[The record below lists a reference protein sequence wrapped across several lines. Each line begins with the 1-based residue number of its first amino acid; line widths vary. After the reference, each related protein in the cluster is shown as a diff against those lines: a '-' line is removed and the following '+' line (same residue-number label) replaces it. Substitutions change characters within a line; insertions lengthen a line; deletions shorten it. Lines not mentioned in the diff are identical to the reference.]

1 MADNVI
7 EHDDDLLDNDILDLE
22 AFNQLLSMDDEGDDD
37 HGFSK
42 DIVDNY
48 FEQARVTFADMDKA
62 FVAKDLTKLSSLG
75 HFLKGSSATI
85 GVKKVQECCKRIQY
99 LGKLMNADGVG
110 QLALDKGL
118 KSPLDK
124 DSKPTASRDA
134 RSSSDNKTMASSE
147 KVADTAPREMQDLVS
162 QRALNLI
169 AAELKMGKEEYKKAE
184 EFLRF
189 FYEADMDDD
198 DDDDDDD
205 GEDPA
210 DDDKD

>member
-1 MADNVI
+1 MADNSI

-62 FVAKDLTKLSSLG
+62 FAAKDLTKLSTLG

-99 LGKLMNADGVG
+99 LGKLMNPDGVG

-118 KSPLDK
+118 KSSLDK
-124 DSKPTASRDA
+124 DSKPTLSKDA
-134 RSSSDNKTMASSE
+134 KSSSDSKQAASSE
-147 KVADTAPREMQDLVS
+147 KGGDTAPREMQDLVS

-169 AAELKMGKEEYKKAE
+169 AVELKTGKEEYKKAE

-198 DDDDDDD
+198 DDDEDDD
-205 GEDPA
+205 A